1 MTEEYSLADLVEIT
15 GAKPRTLQVWAER
28 GVIQPIKST
37 AHAGTGVHRLFS
49 RKEAIVA
56 CIIHPFASHQI
67 GIGELHLISGVLRS
81 HLLIQAFFGAV
92 EKAIGSDGDTLL
104 TVYSQHRESGRPSY
118 RMSVRGA
125 AVVREMEGELFG
137 GYSGGSPAIDLPK
150 LRVPGVVIITIRL
163 ETYLAKLK

>member
-1 MTEEYSLADLVEIT
+1 MAEEYSLADLVEIT

-28 GVIQPIKST
+28 GVILPIKST

-56 CIIHPFASHQI
+56 CIIYPFASHQI

-81 HLLIQAFFGAV
+81 FLLNHVFFGVV
-92 EKAIGSDGDTLL
+92 ETAIGGEGDTLL
-104 TVYSQHRESGRPSY
+104 VVHSQHRESGRPSY
-118 RMSVRGA
+118 RISVRGA
-125 AVVREMEGELFG
+125 AVTRELDTTGI
-137 GYSGGSPAIDLPK
+137 IDFPK
-150 LRVPGVVIITIRL
+150 LRDPGAVVIAIRL